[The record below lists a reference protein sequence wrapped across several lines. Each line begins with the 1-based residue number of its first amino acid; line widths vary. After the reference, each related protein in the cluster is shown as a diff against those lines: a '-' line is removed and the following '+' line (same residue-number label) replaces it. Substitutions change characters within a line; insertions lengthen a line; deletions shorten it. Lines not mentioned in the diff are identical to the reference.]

1 MIVKLLKSELFA
13 NTVFFMRVRVSSY
26 TVVVELNE
34 TPLCF
39 VSNLVSFGN
48 VKTTILKAFTLEEL
62 EKMLSGK
69 SS

>member
-1 MIVKLLKSELFA
+1 
-13 NTVFFMRVRVSSY
+13 MRVRVSSY

-39 VSNLVSFGN
+39 VSNLVSFGD